1 VALTLAIV
9 RSEDPA
15 SAKVKLEALRA
26 ALARELA
33 TEVASEHHL
42 RYETL
47 VEAMEAGSVSMA
59 WMPPLLALSLE
70 DRGVARPLVLPV
82 RQGSTSFRA
91 AFFVPL
97 GAKRP
102 LRELRGARVAWV
114 DPSSAAG
121 YRVPRAMVEA
131 EGYDPRSFF
140 ASETFYESHDR
151 VVAAVL
157 GELADVGA
165 TYCRV
170 DDDGKVVW
178 SGWTESDGT
187 ASARVE
193 ASVISGPIPNDAFVV
208 SASLEDAVRERLLAV
223 LTSDSPASLAA
234 RRLFNAAELVA
245 AERSHYTALR
255 VLTRPLRLVS
265 REGERPSR

>member
-26 ALARELA
+26 ALSEALA
-33 TEVASEHHL
+33 TEVVSEHHA
-42 RYETL
+42 RYDTL
-47 VEAMEAGSVSMA
+47 VEAMEAGTVAMA
-59 WMPPLLALSLE
+59 WMPPLLAVSLE
-70 DRGVARPLVLPV
+70 DRGIAQPLALPV

-97 GAKRP
+97 GARRP

-121 YRVPRAMVEA
+121 YRVPRAMIEA
-131 EGYDPRSFF
+131 EGYDPVTFF

-170 DDDGKVVW
+170 DEAGKVIW
-178 SGWTESDGT
+178 AGWTESDG
-187 ASARVE
+187 ASSARVE
-193 ASVISGPIPNDAFVV
+193 PAVISGPIPNDAFVV
-208 SASLEDAVRERLLAV
+208 GASVDEHARAAI
-223 LTSDSPASLAA
+223 LTALTTDTKASVAA
-234 RRLFNAAELVA
+234 QKLFNAAAFVA
-245 AERSHYTALR
+245 AQRSHYTALR
-255 VLTRPLRLVS
+255 ALTRPLRLVS
-265 REGERPSR
+265 REGERPPR